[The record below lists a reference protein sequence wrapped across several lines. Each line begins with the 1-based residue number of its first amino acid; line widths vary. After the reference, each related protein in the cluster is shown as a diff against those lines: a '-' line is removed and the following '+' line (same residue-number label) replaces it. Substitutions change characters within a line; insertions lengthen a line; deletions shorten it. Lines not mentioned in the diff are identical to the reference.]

1 MTEAT
6 VVAETEDGVELTVD
20 DAVDMAVDL
29 MRKKHLKGAAEILE
43 SVLEIEPARA
53 DALNYLGVVRFH
65 LDGPAKS
72 IEILNRAAELAP
84 AHAGIRNNLG
94 NAYVEL
100 GDTDAAVAAYD
111 RAIELD
117 PGLAD
122 PYANLAA
129 IVKYAGNDGFAE
141 KLLRKAIDI
150 NPEFGVAYQNLA
162 SILLDTGRAREAID
176 YFWKATAHL
185 PDKGVPAHFLAL
197 AYWFAGLKDLAI
209 EFVKKWADANPDDPQ
224 AQHMR
229 ASMTGENVPDRA
241 SDTYVRKLFDQFAS
255 SFDSKLESLEY
266 RAPELVG
273 DAVGAAVG
281 KDATGLAILDAGC
294 GTGKCAKYF
303 RSHAGRLVGVDL
315 SGGMLVNAGKLGLY
329 DHLER
334 AELTEYLLSQAGAYD
349 VVASADT
356 LCYFGRLDAFSAA
369 AAGSLRPDGVLVFT
383 VEALGGSEEE
393 FRLAVNGRY
402 THSEDYVRKCLGEA
416 GFQVESCERQKLRTE
431 NAEPV
436 IGLVLT
442 ARLAR
447 VRP

>member
-1 MTEAT
+1 MTEAAAI
-6 VVAETEDGVELTVD
+6 AETEDGVELTVD
-20 DAVDMAVDL
+20 DAVDMAVEL
-29 MRKKHLKGAAEILE
+29 MRKKQLKGAAEILE

-65 LDGPAKS
+65 LDGPSKS
-72 IEILNRAAELAP
+72 IEILNRAAEMAP

-117 PGLAD
+117 PNLAD

-150 NPEFGVAYQNLA
+150 NPEFGVAHQNLA
-162 SILLDTGRAREAID
+162 AILLDTGRAREAID
-176 YFWKATAHL
+176 YFWKATVHL

-209 EFVKKWADANPDDPQ
+209 DFVKKWADANPNDAQ

-255 SFDSKLESLEY
+255 SFDAKLDSLEY

-273 DAVGAAVG
+273 DAVSAAVG

-303 RSHAGRLVGVDL
+303 KPHAARLVGVDL
-315 SGGMLVNAGKLGLY
+315 SGGMLTNANKLGLY
-329 DHLER
+329 DYLER
-334 AELTEYLLSQAGAYD
+334 AELTEYLLSQPGTYD
-349 VVASADT
+349 AVASADT
-356 LCYFGRLDAFSAA
+356 LCYFGRLEEFSEAA
-369 AAGSLRPDGVLVFT
+369 AASLRPGGVLVFT
-383 VEALGGSEEE
+383 VEALDGAAED

-402 THSEDYVRKCLGEA
+402 THSEPYVRKCLGEA
-416 GFQVESCERQKLRTE
+416 GLQVVSCGREKLRTE

-436 IGLVLT
+436 IGLVVT
-442 ARLAR
+442 ARLGR
-447 VRP
+447 LF

>member
-20 DAVDMAVDL
+20 DAVDMAVEL

-117 PGLAD
+117 PNLAD

-209 EFVKKWADANPDDPQ
+209 EFVRKWADANPDDPQ

-273 DAVGAAVG
+273 DAVSAAVG
-281 KDATGLAILDAGC
+281 KDATGLSILDAGC

-303 RSHAGRLVGVDL
+303 KPHAGRLVGVDL

-334 AELTEYLLSQAGAYD
+334 AELTEYLLSQPGAYD

-356 LCYFGRLDAFSAA
+356 LCYFGRLEAFSGAA
-369 AAGSLRPDGVLVFT
+369 AASLRRGGVLVFT
-383 VEALGGSEEE
+383 VEALDGAEEE

-402 THSEDYVRKCLGEA
+402 THSERYVRKCLEEA
-416 GFQVESCERQKLRTE
+416 GFQLASCERHKLRTE

-436 IGLVLT
+436 IGLVVT
-442 ARLAR
+442 ARLAGER
-447 VRP
+447 L